1 MTEKLFCFH
10 CKDEILPNE
19 SYRKIKSTLHKNG
32 KMVSVIKKQYH
43 EKCKI
48 EIGDLK

>member
-1 MTEKLFCFH
+1 MTEKLICFH
-10 CKDEILPNE
+10 YKNEILSNE

-32 KMVSVIKKQYH
+32 KTVSVIKKQYH